1 MPDIFVPR
9 DTSQYSPY
17 FNKVVNYGYIYQFAF
32 QYTDKNRN
40 ALKNY
45 KNWKEM
51 DAYLSKQNL
60 LPEFTAFV
68 ASKGLKPV
76 QHDLNIS
83 KNLILNQI
91 KAYII
96 RNMLGENDF
105 FPMIN
110 KDDITVKKAVE
121 ALRKL

>member
-1 MPDIFVPR
+1 
-9 DTSQYSPY
+9 
-17 FNKVVNYGYIYQFAF
+17 
-32 QYTDKNRN
+32 
-40 ALKNY
+40 
-45 KNWKEM
+45 M

-68 ASKGLKPV
+68 TSKGLPAI
-76 QHDLNIS
+76 QHDLNVS

-96 RNMLGENDF
+96 RNMLGENNF

-110 KDDITVKKAVE
+110 KDDITVKKAVQ